1 MATTSE
7 RRRFVRLPV
16 PPHLGGPG
24 VERHHMRLVDLSL
37 GGARVEHDHPFPEG
51 FLCFL
56 KLSPALGG
64 VWLQGEVVWSR
75 EAGRREVGE
84 GEWVVSH
91 QSGLRF
97 TLLTL
102 GQREG
107 LTAALEI
114 LKAAEEG

>member
-16 PPHLGGPG
+16 PPRLGGTR
-24 VERHHMRLVDLSL
+24 VERHHMRLVDLSP
-37 GGARVEHDHPFPEG
+37 GGARVEHEHPFSEG

-64 VWLQGEVVWSR
+64 VWLQGEVAWSR
-75 EAGRREVGE
+75 EAGRREVRE
-84 GEWVVSH
+84 GEWVISY
-91 QSGLRF
+91 QSGIRF
-97 TLLTL
+97 TMLTL

-107 LTAALEI
+107 LTAALEF
-114 LKAAEEG
+114 LKAAEEV